1 HGSPQCDVEA
11 RRDSIVERAAE
22 LCRHKSRAKKRTGEG
37 CFLGS
42 WGGLWVIC
50 TLPPVVAGETYWAL
64 GSSAGKGD
72 AEAGASM
79 QTSIYPARVAGQP
92 AAAAEC
98 DALEQLQSQ
107 MARATRAF
115 LEQQERING
124 SFASLSEARTA
135 IDAAEVLEQNLQ
147 QARRRVLLHRE
158 QHHCA

>member
-1 HGSPQCDVEA
+1 
-11 RRDSIVERAAE
+11 
-22 LCRHKSRAKKRTGEG
+22 
-37 CFLGS
+37 
-42 WGGLWVIC
+42 
-50 TLPPVVAGETYWAL
+50 
-64 GSSAGKGD
+64 
-72 AEAGASM
+72 M
-79 QTSIYPARVAGQP
+79 QTSNYPARVAGPP

-98 DALEQLQSQ
+98 DELEQLQSQ